1 MARQIN
7 RLTATKVN
15 AIDQPGYYADGRGL
29 YLQVSKALTKSWV
42 FRFSRNGRTREM
54 GFGSLHDVSLRDA
67 RDQLD
72 ECRRMLRDGLD
83 PIDERIRKKAETR
96 EGQAALTSF
105 KECAEA
111 FIRVKGPEWSNPKHA
126 KQWSS
131 TLHTYVYS
139 VFGNTPVSMIET
151 HHVMKALEP
160 IWESKTETATRVRQR
175 IEAVLDAAKVQGFRV
190 GENPARWKGH
200 LDKLLPKPSKFQ
212 KIRHHKALPYP
223 EIGDFMQQLRK
234 RDNIAAR
241 GLEFLILSAARTGE
255 VLGTKF
261 DEIDTDNA
269 VWTVPAERMKAGKE
283 HRVPLP
289 PRAIEII
296 KDMSDKRQNEFVF
309 PGHRGAGLSNMA
321 LLQQLKRMG
330 RNDLTAHGF
339 RSTFR
344 DWAAEQTAYPSDVV
358 EMALAH
364 TISNQ
369 TEAAYRRGDL
379 FEKRARLMNEWASYC
394 AQPARSGTVVKLR

>member
-1 MARQIN
+1 
-7 RLTATKVN
+7 
-15 AIDQPGYYADGRGL
+15 
-29 YLQVSKALTKSWV
+29 
-42 FRFSRNGRTREM
+42 
-54 GFGSLHDVSLRDA
+54 
-67 RDQLD
+67 
-72 ECRRMLRDGLD
+72 
-83 PIDERIRKKAETR
+83 
-96 EGQAALTSF
+96 
-105 KECAEA
+105 
-111 FIRVKGPEWSNPKHA
+111 
-126 KQWSS
+126 
-131 TLHTYVYS
+131 
-139 VFGNTPVSMIET
+139 
-151 HHVMKALEP
+151 
-160 IWESKTETATRVRQR
+160 
-175 IEAVLDAAKVQGFRV
+175 LDAAKVQGFRV